1 MTAADM
7 NARTGQSKDDVSFI
21 KTIFLL
27 NRNVV
32 LRFCCDAK
40 QQRCHR
46 GFPLYPECFPGV

>member
-46 GFPLYPECFPGV
+46 GFPLYPECFPDV